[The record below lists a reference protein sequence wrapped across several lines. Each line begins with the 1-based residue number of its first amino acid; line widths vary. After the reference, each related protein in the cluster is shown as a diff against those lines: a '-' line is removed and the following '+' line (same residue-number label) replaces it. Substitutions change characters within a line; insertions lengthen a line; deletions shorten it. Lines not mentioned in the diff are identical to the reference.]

1 MNVTEAQYQVRVSIA
16 NFKDVMAFANRI
28 NQMSGCRSLTSGVS
42 DYLTSFL
49 SDSSSYKDW

>member
-28 NQMSGCRSLTSGVS
+28 NQMSGCRSLTSDEKLNIIMAYPIILQAS
-42 DYLTSFL
+42 
-49 SDSSSYKDW
+49 